1 MDVDKLK
8 QIKDT
13 ALGEVNDAP
22 DLDAVET
29 LRIKYLGRKGL
40 LQDVMKALKDVPDEQ
55 KAGFGQAANALK
67 QEVQAALEERKQA
80 VSGDSEQ
87 ATADAFD
94 FTMPGQWRGLGSAH
108 PISQITDRVID
119 IFSAIGFTV
128 AEGPDMEDVFHNFDA
143 LNTPPEH
150 PSRDARDTF
159 YLDNGKLLRTHTSP
173 VQIRYME
180 NNKPPVRILSPGRCY
195 RRDTEDRTHSA
206 NFHQVEGLYVSERV
220 SLADLKGDIA
230 YFAREILGPEV
241 QVRFRPHFFPFTEPS
256 IEVDFSCHVC
266 AGQTS
271 SKGCA
276 TCRESG
282 WIEIMGAGMVDPE
295 VFKAVGYNPEEVT
308 GYAFGMGI
316 ERIAMVMLDI
326 DDIRRLYQ
334 NDVRFLKQF

>member
-13 ALGEVNDAP
+13 ALAEVRDA
-22 DLDAVET
+22 LDSAAVEA
-29 LRIKYLGRKGL
+29 LRIKYMGRKGL
-40 LQDVMKALKDVPDEQ
+40 MQDVMQALKDVPNEL
-55 KAGFGQAANALK
+55 KATFGQAVNGLK
-67 QEVQAALEERKQA
+67 KDVQAALEERKQA
-80 VSGDSEQ
+80 VLAGQEQ
-87 ATADAFD
+87 AVAGAFD
-94 FTMPGQWRGLGSAH
+94 YTMPGQWRGLGSAH
-108 PISQITDRVID
+108 PISQITDRVVD

-128 AEGPDMEDVFHNFDA
+128 AEGPNMEDVFHNFDA
-143 LNTPPEH
+143 LNTPADH

-159 YLDNGKLLRTHTSP
+159 YLDNGNLLRTHTSP

-206 NFHQVEGLYVSERV
+206 NFHQVEGLYVSEKV
-220 SLADLKGDIA
+220 SMADLKGDIA
-230 YFAREILGPEV
+230 YFAREILGPDV
-241 QVRFRPHFFPFTEPS
+241 KIRFRPHFFPFTEPS
-256 IEVDFSCHVC
+256 LEVDFSCHVC
-266 AGQTS
+266 AKQPTP
-271 SKGCA
+271 KGCG
-276 TCRESG
+276 TCKESG

-295 VFKAVGYNPEEVT
+295 VFKAVGYDPEDVT

-334 NDVRFLKQF
+334 NDVRFLGQF